1 MAEGKKEME
10 WKLTEEDMQ
19 LGFEEAMP
27 LMPSLV
33 AEACD
38 SNSKVF
44 FALLILYS
52 FFFVFFFFCDLI
64 KRGFEN

>member
-1 MAEGKKEME
+1 MAEGKKEMV

-27 LMPSLV
+27 LMPSQV
-33 AEACD
+33 MAKACD

-44 FALLILYS
+44 FALLIL
-52 FFFVFFFFCDLI
+52 FLFFFFCDLI

>member
-1 MAEGKKEME
+1 MAKGKNEMV
-10 WKLTEEDMQ
+10 WKLTEKDMQ

-27 LMPSLV
+27 LMPSLVV

-44 FALLILYS
+44 FALLILS
-52 FFFVFFFFCDLI
+52 SFFCFFFFVI
-64 KRGFEN
+64 

>member
-1 MAEGKKEME
+1 MAEGKKEMV

-27 LMPSLV
+27 LMPSQVV

-38 SNSKVF
+38 SNF
-44 FALLILYS
+44 FCPTH
-52 FFFVFFFFCDLI
+52 FVFFFFFFFFL
-64 KRGFEN
+64 